1 MDASTVKNTAE
12 FAAEQA
18 HLSEIYAQLIA
29 LRDELS
35 EEIETNHHG
44 ARQDLITLSEEVRL
58 NFGSADETME
68 TLAAIEALNSVID
81 TYNNYHDISVDKL
94 ARILLL
100 LEQPYFAKVTLRMR
114 PGRPPRDVYIGTTGV
129 TDKEANPLVVD
140 WRSPIAETYYNQEM
154 GKTSYMVGDR
164 VRTVELLLR
173 RQFDL
178 VRDTLHSYFDTNVA
192 IEDAL
197 LLNALRRQHSEKLRA
212 ITATIQREQNTIIR
226 HKDVPVLLVSG
237 IAGSGK
243 TSVMLQ
249 RIAFLLYR
257 QRDNLDASHVWL
269 FTPSPVFGRY
279 IDTVLPQL
287 GEANPQTNTWQEFL
301 ARLGLDQR
309 GDGAEGNA
317 SQLDALEQALATLEF
332 EAQDFRGISLAGES
346 ILKPSQV
353 ASAWNSFAKFSAGPR
368 RTALST
374 DKMHEAIERK
384 FGRMSREERWQ
395 EELIGL
401 DIDEQV
407 EIFGHRIDP
416 DSEEETIALTREFVA
431 SRFAAAH
438 AAVDALEWLRLD
450 RIGTRVLGT
459 KSLSG
464 AEHLWLRLLIT
475 GHGAEDARYVVIDE
489 VQDYS
494 TVQLRVLARYFRGA
508 HFLLLGDPH
517 QATRERSASWN
528 EIREIFGGAA
538 AIKEARLLTSY
549 RSSPEVT
556 ALFASLLSEKEQAQL
571 TSVQESG
578 IEPII
583 KACNDDDYIDTLCA
597 AAKNAAQKGGLT
609 AIICAERQRAHWLA
623 RQLGRDV
630 KLLSRDEALPAKGVI
645 VMDLKLAKGL
655 EFDRVIIPD
664 AQIDVYPD
672 TPIARRRLYTAISRA
687 THVVEIYSQNKM
699 STLLQRT

>member
-1 MDASTVKNTAE
+1 MNTSTVNNAAE

-18 HLSEIYAQLIA
+18 HLSEIYTQLIT
-29 LRDELS
+29 LRNELS
-35 EEIETNHHG
+35 EEIETSHHG
-44 ARQDLITLSEEVRL
+44 AREDLIALSEEVRL

-68 TLAAIEALNSVID
+68 TLAAIETLNSVID

-94 ARILLL
+94 ARILRL

-129 TDKEANPLVVD
+129 TDHEANPLVVD
-140 WRSPIAETYYNQEM
+140 WRSPVAETYYNQEM

-178 VRDTLHSYFDTNVA
+178 VRDKLRSYFDTNVA

-197 LLNALRRQHSEKLRA
+197 LLDALRRQHSEKLRA

-226 HKDVPVLLVSG
+226 HEDVPVLLVSG

-257 QRDNLDASHVWL
+257 QRDNLNASQVWL
-269 FTPSPVFGRY
+269 FTPSPIFGRY

-287 GEANPQTNTWQEFL
+287 GEANPNTGTWQDFL
-301 ARLGLDQR
+301 ASLGLDQR

-317 SQLDALEQALATLEF
+317 SQLDTLEQALGTLEF
-332 EAQDFRGISLAGES
+332 EPQDFRGISIAGES

-353 ASAWNSFAKFSAGPR
+353 GSAWNSFAKFPAGPR

-407 EIFGHRIDP
+407 EIFGHSIDP
-416 DSEEETIALTREFVA
+416 DSEEETIALTREFIA
-431 SRFAAAH
+431 TRFAAAH
-438 AAVDALEWLRLD
+438 TAVDALEWLRLD

-459 KSLSG
+459 ESLSG

-494 TVQLRVLARYFRGA
+494 VVQLRVLARYFRGA
-508 HFLLLGDPH
+508 HFLMLGDPH
-517 QATRERSASWN
+517 QATREHSASWN
-528 EIREIFGGAA
+528 EIREVFGGTTQ
-538 AIKEARLLTSY
+538 IKEARLLTSY

-556 ALFASLLSEKEQAQL
+556 ALFAGLLSEKEQAQL

-583 KACNDDDYIDTLCA
+583 KACSNDDYLGILQAT
-597 AAKNAAQKGGLT
+597 AKNAAQKPGLT
-609 AIICAERQRAHWLA
+609 AIICADRQRAHWLA
-623 RQLGRDV
+623 RQLGSDV
-630 KLLSRDEALPAKGVI
+630 KLLSHDEALPVKGVI

-664 AQIDVYPD
+664 AQMEVYPD

-687 THVVEIYSQNKM
+687 THVVEIYSQGSM
-699 STLLQRT
+699 STLLQRP